1 MFILKAKTIRGD
13 FSLYMFKQKLRG
25 ERVSGWVDVIDENAL
40 ADGENI
46 VIDVDGTD
54 VAVFKIEGGFYAIED
69 VCSHDGAEIAS
80 GELEGD
86 EIICP
91 RHGARFCVK
100 TGAVKSPPAYENI
113 DCFPVRIENGK
124 VQVRD
129 NRFE

>member
-1 MFILKAKTIRGD
+1 M
-13 FSLYMFKQKLRG
+13 
-25 ERVSGWVDVIDENAL
+25 SGWIEVIDENAL

-54 VAVFKIEGGFYAIED
+54 IAVFKIEGGFYAIED

-80 GELEGD
+80 GELDGY

-113 DCFPVRIENGK
+113 EVFPVRIENGK

-129 NRFE
+129 NRF